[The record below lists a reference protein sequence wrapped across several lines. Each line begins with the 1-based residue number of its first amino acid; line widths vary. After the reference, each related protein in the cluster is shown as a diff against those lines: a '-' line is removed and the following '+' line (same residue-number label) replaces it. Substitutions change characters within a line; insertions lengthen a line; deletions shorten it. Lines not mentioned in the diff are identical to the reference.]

1 MTTMRSADRGGLTPS
16 ALLGL
21 LASRGPASRA
31 DLARSLEVSSATVTQ
46 LTKEL
51 LRDGLIQE
59 LDTVPSEG
67 GRPAR
72 LLGLVH
78 SPGSAAGVKVTA
90 DHLAIVEVDAELTL
104 QRSVRVPFDPS
115 RPDAVDHLVDLVQQH
130 VGDIPHLLGIG
141 VGVPG
146 SVDAQDSGVV
156 EAHTLGW
163 SGARVGAHLRSRLE
177 VPVLVDNDVNTV
189 ATADRLFGVGR
200 DHRDYLIVTIGR
212 GIGLAMVV
220 DGTVHRGHSG
230 GAGEI
235 GHVCVVPDGPLC
247 TCGLRGCLEALI
259 GDQALVDQAVT
270 GGHLSPGAGT
280 DALLAAARGGAGWAR
295 EIYAGAAEVLGRTL
309 AGIVHLTD
317 PELLVVL
324 GEGVAA
330 WDFWSAAFGESF
342 RRHLIPS
349 RRHVDV
355 RTVDWDEDTWA
366 VGAASLILNS
376 PFDAGGVA
384 GSQGRLVRERL
395 HAHASRSPR

>member
-1 MTTMRSADRGGLTPS
+1 MTTVRSAERGGITPS

-51 LRDGLIQE
+51 LRDGLIRE
-59 LDTVPSEG
+59 LATVPSDG

-72 LLGLVH
+72 LLGLAH
-78 SPGSAAGVKVTA
+78 SPGSAVGVKVTA

-104 QRSVRVPFDPS
+104 LRSVRVPFDPF
-115 RPDAVDHLVDLVQQH
+115 RPDAVDHLGDLVQQH
-130 VGDIPHLLGIG
+130 VADIAHLLGIG

-163 SGARVGAHLRSRLE
+163 SGARLGAHLRGRLQ

-200 DHRDYLIVTIGR
+200 DHRDYVIVTIGR
-212 GIGLAMVV
+212 GIGLALIV

-235 GHVCVVPDGPLC
+235 GHLCVVPDGPLC
-247 TCGLRGCLEALI
+247 ACGLRGCLEALI
-259 GDQALVDQAVT
+259 GDQALLERAVT
-270 GGHLSPGAGT
+270 AGHLDPAAT
-280 DALLAAARGGAGWAR
+280 TADLLAAARAGAGWAL
-295 EIYAGAAEVLGRTL
+295 EIYAGAAGVLGRTL

-317 PELLVVL
+317 PELLLVL

-330 WDFWSAAFGESF
+330 WDFWGPAFGESF
-342 RRHLIPS
+342 RRHLIPA
-349 RRHVDV
+349 RRHVEL

-376 PFDAGGVA
+376 PFDATGVA

-395 HAHASRSPR
+395 HAHASRSLR